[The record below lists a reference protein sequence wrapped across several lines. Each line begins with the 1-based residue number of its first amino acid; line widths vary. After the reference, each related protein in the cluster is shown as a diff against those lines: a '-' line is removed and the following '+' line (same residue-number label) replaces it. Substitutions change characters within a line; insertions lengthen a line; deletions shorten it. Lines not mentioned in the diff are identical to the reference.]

1 MAMEG
6 RKARCSK
13 HYRPPQ
19 EEIKV
24 AYYGYIRVST
34 ETQAEK
40 GGGLEVQRQAIE
52 KYASD
57 NGITIEQIF
66 CDAGISGAAKDTEIM
81 QEEAIGKRNG
91 LMALLA
97 KVGKGDTII
106 VLNTS
111 RLWRSDVTKVL
122 IRGELKKHGV
132 ILRSIEQPNFD
143 IYAANPNNRFMETV
157 FEAMDEW
164 DRASIALK
172 LAKGRAVK
180 AQRGDKPA
188 GMCPFG
194 YQYTEDKK
202 HVVINPDEGK
212 VVKLMFTEAQKGRS
226 LQQIAD
232 TLNAKGYKS
241 RRGNDWVRGSVGAIL
256 NNRFYI
262 GELTHQGETI
272 QGTHEP
278 LISKIQFGKVAASLT
293 RRHR

>member
-1 MAMEG
+1 M
-6 RKARCSK
+6 
-13 HYRPPQ
+13 
-19 EEIKV
+19 

-52 KYASD
+52 KYAAD
-57 NGITIEQIF
+57 NNIVVVEIF
-66 CDAGISGAAKDTEIM
+66 SDAGISGTTEN
-81 QEEAIGKRNG
+81 RP
-91 LMALLA
+91 ALDRLLLETITE
-97 KVGKGDTII
+97 GDTII
-106 VLNTS
+106 VHNTS
-111 RLWRSDVTKVL
+111 RLWRDIFAQATIMKSVMNAKARIHSIDDPDFDVYKYMT
-122 IRGELKKHGV
+122 
-132 ILRSIEQPNFD
+132 D
-143 IYAANPNNRFMETV
+143 PNNFMISGMMGMLDQWERMT
-157 FEAMDEW
+157 
-164 DRASIALK
+164 IARK
-172 LAKGRAVK
+172 LARGRTTK
-180 AQRGDKPA
+180 ALNGDKPA

-202 HVVINPDEGK
+202 HVVINPEEGK
-212 VVKLMFTEAQKGRS
+212 IVKLMFTEAQKGRS

-278 LISKIQFGKVAASLT
+278 LISKIQFGKVSASLT